1 MIRFRTLGGLD
12 LRDEN
17 ERQLLSILRQP
28 KRLALLAYLAI
39 AAPTGYRRRDT
50 ILGLLWPE
58 LDEERARSALRQA
71 VHFLRRTLGADVIR
85 GHGGEDLGLGTE
97 MFWCDARAFDDALA
111 RGAPAEALELYGGDL
126 LDGFFVT
133 GASSEFEE
141 WLAQQRA
148 RLRHQAIESSWS
160 LTDHFEATGC
170 GTEAARWA
178 RWAAAR
184 APDDERTHRRLI
196 ALLDRLGDRTGALR
210 AYEDFVRR
218 AREEFDAEPS
228 AETQALVAAIRARTT
243 AASPAIDA
251 PTAAVR
257 IVVPP
262 SEPSDES
269 VAAPDGHSADP
280 VAPAAELAAR
290 AAIAPRR
297 RRPWLVAASVL
308 VIAGAALFA
317 TRALRGGDGPP
328 NAAAGTLAD
337 AAPALPHSRAPR
349 IAVTTSSPIAARFFD
364 TGLRALYDQGD
375 MRLARSLF
383 LDALGEDTTF
393 AMAAFYAAQCAT
405 DLGSPEGPALMVRAM
420 RLAPRA
426 SERER
431 LLIASAWSSATND
444 PNRMEIAESLATRY
458 PLEPEG
464 HVALGAAL
472 SASGDFLGAVPHLR
486 HAIDMDTDVVITA
499 QPLCAACVAFES
511 LVGVYTLSD
520 SLGAAERVA
529 REWVRRQPHSTSPW
543 VALVSVLGREGRERE
558 ADSAEREVGTIDP
571 SEDVPLLMAVNAIHA
586 DDWANADELL
596 SAELKSATPAEAE
609 RVLWWVVI
617 ARRSEGRLG
626 EALAAARALV
636 KPGASQLELAG
647 IAQAQVLF
655 EDGRY
660 RDAARMFDSLAA
672 ILPTPAPNAPGSR
685 ARQRSWMLT
694 HAGTAWA
701 AAGDTV
707 QLARMAD
714 SVEGSAR
721 LSSYGRDWTLP
732 HYLRGLLWKAR
743 GDSQRSLGE
752 FSRAIYSPSEGYT
765 RANFELARAWLGAG
779 QPRAAVAILA
789 PALRGP
795 IEASGFYLTRPE
807 IHELLAQS
815 FEAAGLPD
823 SAAVQ
828 YAIVART
835 WKNGDPSFRRRAAS
849 AAAAERRLAGGRGA
863 GAHAR
868 LALQPPAPGAIR

>member
-39 AAPTGYRRRDT
+39 ATTTGYRRRDT

-71 VHFLRRTLGADVIR
+71 VHFLRRTLGADIIL
-85 GHGGEDLGLGTE
+85 GHGGEDLGLDAET
-97 MFWCDARAFDDALA
+97 FWCDARAFEDALA
-111 RGAPAEALELYGGDL
+111 RGAPADALELYGGDL

-148 RLRHQAIESSWS
+148 RLRHQAIESSWA

-218 AREEFDAEPS
+218 ARDEFDAEPS

-243 AASPAIDA
+243 PAVAAIDA
-251 PTAAVR
+251 TPAAVR
-257 IVVPP
+257 VATILT
-262 SEPSDES
+262 EPSREDVPEPE
-269 VAAPDGHSADP
+269 ARPAGAPP
-280 VAPAAELAAR
+280 MPKVIAP

-297 RRPWLVAASVL
+297 RRPWLVAASAL
-308 VIAGAALFA
+308 VVAGAALFA
-317 TRALRGGDGPP
+317 TRALRGGDVPP
-328 NAAAGTLAD
+328 NAAAGTVD
-337 AAPALPHSRAPR
+337 NAAAGARPSRAPR
-349 IAVTTSSPIAARFFD
+349 LAVTTSSPIAARFFAA
-364 TGLRALYDQGD
+364 GLRALYDQGD
-375 MRLARSLF
+375 ARLGRSLF

-393 AMAAFYAAQCAT
+393 AMAAFYAAECAT
-405 DLGSPEGPALMVRAM
+405 ELSSPEGPALMVRAM

-431 LLIASAWSSATND
+431 LLIASAWATATND

-472 SASGDFLGAVPHLR
+472 SASGDFLGAMPHLR
-486 HAIDMDTDVVITA
+486 RAIDMDTDAVIAA
-499 QPLCAACVAFES
+499 QPLCAACVAYS
-511 LVGVYTLSD
+511 DLVSTYLLAD
-520 SLGAAERVA
+520 SVHAAERVA
-529 REWVRRQPHSTSPW
+529 REWVRRQPRSTSPW
-543 VALVSVLGREGRERE
+543 AALVGVLGREGRERQ

-571 SEDVPLLMAVNAIHA
+571 TEDVTVLMAVNAVHA
-586 DDWANADELL
+586 DDWDNADDLL

-609 RVLWWVVI
+609 RVLWWLVI
-617 ARRSEGRLG
+617 VRRNEGRLG
-626 EALAAARALV
+626 DALAAARSLV
-636 KPGASQLELAG
+636 QPNATQLELAG

-655 EDGRY
+655 EQGRY
-660 RDAARMFDSLAA
+660 DDAARMFDSLAA
-672 ILPTPAPNAPGSR
+672 ILPTPAPNAPGSM

-707 QLARMAD
+707 RLARMAD

-743 GDSQRSLGE
+743 GDSERSLNE
-752 FSRAIYSPSEGYT
+752 LSRAIYSRSEGYT
-765 RANFELARAWLGAG
+765 RANFELARAQLGAG
-779 QPRAAVAILA
+779 QPRAAVALLNS
-789 PALRGP
+789 ALRGP
-795 IEASGFYLTRPE
+795 VEASSFYLTRTE
-807 IHELLAQS
+807 LHELLAQS

-823 SAAVQ
+823 SAATQ

-835 WKNGDPSFRRRAAS
+835 WKNGDPPFRRRAA
-849 AAAAERRLAGGRGA
+849 AAEAAERRLTRGH
-863 GAHAR
+863 GADARAR
-868 LALQPPAPGAIR
+868 LASQAQTPASIR

>member
-17 ERQLLSILRQP
+17 GRQLLSILRQP

-39 AAPTGYRRRDT
+39 AGPTGYRRRDT

-71 VHFLRRTLGADVIR
+71 VHFLRRTLGTDVIR
-85 GHGGEDLGLGTE
+85 GHGGEDLGLGAE

-148 RLRHQAIESSWS
+148 RLRHQAIESSWA

-243 AASPAIDA
+243 PGSPTIEAPPAAARIAAASE
-251 PTAAVR
+251 
-257 IVVPP
+257 PP
-262 SEPSDES
+262 DES
-269 VAAPDGHSADP
+269 VAPSGR
-280 VAPAAELAAR
+280 AAEADGPGVEVAAPN
-290 AAIAPRR
+290 AIASRH
-297 RRPWLVAASVL
+297 RRPWLVAASAL
-308 VIAGAALFA
+308 VVVGAALFA

-328 NAAAGTLAD
+328 NAAAGTLD
-337 AAPALPHSRAPR
+337 AAASGVRPSRAPR
-349 IAVTTSSPIAARFFD
+349 LAVTTSSPIAARFFD
-364 TGLRALYDQGD
+364 AGLRALYDQGD
-375 MRLARSLF
+375 ARLGRSLF
-383 LDALGEDTTF
+383 LDALGEDTAF
-393 AMAAFYAAQCAT
+393 AMAAFYAAECAT
-405 DLGSPEGPALMVRAM
+405 HLGSPEGPALMVRAM

-431 LLIASAWSSATND
+431 LLITSAWSSATND

-458 PLEPEG
+458 PLEAEG
-464 HVALGAAL
+464 HVALGTAL

-486 HAIDMDTDVVITA
+486 RAIDMDTDAVIAA
-499 QPLCAACVAFES
+499 QPLCAACVAFEN
-511 LVGVYTLSD
+511 LVNTYLLAD
-520 SLGAAERVA
+520 SIDAAERVA
-529 REWVRRQPHSTSPW
+529 REWVRRQPRSPTSW
-543 VALVSVLGREGRERE
+543 SALVGVLGREGRERQ

-571 SEDVPLLMAVNAIHA
+571 TEDVTLLMAVNAVHA
-586 DDWANADELL
+586 DDWGNADDLL
-596 SAELKSATPAEAE
+596 AAELKSATPAEAE
-609 RVLWWVVI
+609 RVLWWTVI
-617 ARRSEGRLG
+617 VRRNEGRLG
-626 EALAAARALV
+626 DALAAARALG
-636 KPGASQLELAG
+636 KLDAPERELAG
-647 IAQAQVLF
+647 IALAQVLF
-655 EDGRY
+655 ELGSY
-660 RDAARMFDSLAA
+660 GDAARMFDSLAA
-672 ILPTPAPNAPGSR
+672 VLPTPAPNAPGSM

-707 QLARMAD
+707 RLARMAD

-721 LSSYGRDWTLP
+721 LSSYGRDWALP

-743 GDSQRSLGE
+743 GDSRQSLSE
-752 FSRAIYSPSEGYT
+752 FSRSIYSPSDGYT
-765 RANFELARAWLGAG
+765 RANFELARARLGTG
-779 QPRAAVAILA
+779 EPRAAVAILSS
-789 PALRGP
+789 ALRGP
-795 IEASGFYLTRPE
+795 IEASSFYLTRTE

-823 SAAVQ
+823 SAASQ

-835 WKNGDPSFRRRAAS
+835 WKNGDPPFRRRAAS
-849 AAAAERRLAGGRGA
+849 AAAAARRLMRGRGA
-863 GAHAR
+863 DAHAR
-868 LALQPPAPGAIR
+868 LALQPAAPASLR